1 MQQLTLIDSIQPVY
15 DAMAARAA
23 KVHADVNQM
32 YGDKPYSYHLFSVA
46 EKTALLIDTMY
57 PDIEE
62 DKNIIT
68 VILFGALFHDSI
80 EDARLSYNDVHK
92 IALEFMGEPYATAS
106 TEIVYA
112 LTNEKGRTRSERAN
126 EKYYDGIV
134 NTPYA
139 PMVKLA
145 DRIAN
150 MANSKAEG
158 HSMYSKY
165 VSEWPHFL
173 SCLKI
178 KPEIASK
185 ISSLI

>member
-1 MQQLTLIDSIQPVY
+1 MKQMSLIDSIRPTY

-139 PMVKLA
+139 TMVKLA

-165 VSEWPHFL
+165 VSEWPYFL
-173 SCLKI
+173 SHLKI

>member
-1 MQQLTLIDSIQPVY
+1 MQQLTLIDSIRPVY
-15 DAMAARAA
+15 DVMAACAA

-62 DKNIIT
+62 DKNIVT

-139 PMVKLA
+139 TMVKLA

-165 VSEWPHFL
+165 VSEWPYFL
-173 SCLKI
+173 SHLKI
-178 KPEIASK
+178 TPEIASK